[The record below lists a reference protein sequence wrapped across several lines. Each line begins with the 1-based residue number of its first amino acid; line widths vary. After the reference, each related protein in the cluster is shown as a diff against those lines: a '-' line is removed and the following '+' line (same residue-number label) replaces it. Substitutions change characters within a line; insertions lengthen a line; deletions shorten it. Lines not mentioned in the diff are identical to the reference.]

1 MEKEYLEMMRHKAGD
16 NDKIRTD
23 DLEAN
28 KRLNLERE
36 LWDGEKTDLQ
46 RKIRELNRKIDE
58 LTDDRKMS
66 EEQIMELKS
75 DKNRLSLQLEEMRA
89 ASRNTLTKYLNSNN
103 PDQSALTWQA
113 KEELI
118 RSYTEKERDLQQSLD
133 RKEKII
139 ED

>member
-103 PDQSALTWQA
+103 PDQSALTW
-113 KEELI
+113 
-118 RSYTEKERDLQQSLD
+118 
-133 RKEKII
+133 
-139 ED
+139 